1 MTTQI
6 ISRDVLLEK
15 YAKAGEMTAEEIS
28 GGNKDFK
35 ALFLKEGRYDSRR

>member
-15 YAKAGEMTAEEIS
+15 YAKAGETTAEEMS
-28 GGNKDFK
+28 GGIRISK